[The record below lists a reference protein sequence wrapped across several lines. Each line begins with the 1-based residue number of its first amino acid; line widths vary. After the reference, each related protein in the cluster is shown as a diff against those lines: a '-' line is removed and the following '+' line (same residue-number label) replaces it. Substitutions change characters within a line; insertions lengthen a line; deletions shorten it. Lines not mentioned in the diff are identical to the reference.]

1 MSSHQTGGEQPPAD
15 FGSYIDFSDLQLDLS
30 AFDIEAAGNILD
42 FDQQH
47 AQHQQNQLQ
56 QHQLRHPQQHQPQH
70 QLQHPQQHQHP
81 QQQQQQQQQHHEQP
95 IYEEQGQHHHEDVA
109 SSRVAS
115 GTVSSASNSTVSS
128 IVIPPT
134 PSSLDFVGGASNPE
148 VFRSPS
154 GLIDPYSIRDEMMFT
169 PLLSPAVTPLENP
182 MSMQKEYGY
191 PSSYFSPL
199 TSPALEAQS
208 YPFHTSASP
217 PGSDNN
223 ANGLTKVRRRGTGGY
238 APPSAASSPAQAV
251 TRVTKSDYSA
261 QRSSKRRATAAFS
274 QSNTMGDVS
283 SSESISPE
291 PLLTLPES
299 SMAPPPIP
307 PFKNT
312 SAVRQETSSP
322 LTQRRLAPVTPASLM
337 NLNKERVNN
346 PEDILPTRDADAIID
361 GVARRHS
368 AIATVTPAPITES
381 GSVGRVG
388 SSSANSSPA
397 IRPQPRG
404 LVRSASVGIEDN
416 SARALP
422 RAIKP
427 VRSRSGSVSMSPTIK
442 PRISPNLKPLLPD
455 GLEAASA
462 LLASKS
468 NYQNIVEGKHSQL
481 GLSYPEQLT
490 INLTSKRTSHKIAEQ
505 GRRNRINNALAELN
519 QLLIDNINLPI
530 SDDEGEKNELPQQ
543 CSKAN
548 TVELAIDYI
557 KKLQARISRLK
568 SRLKDTED
576 ELQGE
581 RKKNGT
587 SIDAAADMV
596 ANVQSAQSSD
606 AMDVDKIAETDTKV
620 ELEV

>member
-1 MSSHQTGGEQPPAD
+1 MSSHQTGGEQTAAD

-42 FDQQH
+42 FDRQH
-47 AQHQQNQLQ
+47 AQHQQNEQQ
-56 QHQLRHPQQHQPQH
+56 QHHL
-70 QLQHPQQHQHP
+70 QHP
-81 QQQQQQQQQHHEQP
+81 QQQQQQLQHSQQQRRQLQPHDHP
-95 IYEEQGQHHHEDVA
+95 IYEEQAQHQQKQHLHEDLL

-115 GTVSSASNSTVSS
+115 GNVSSASNSTVSS
-128 IVIPPT
+128 GVIPPT
-134 PSSLDFVGGASNPE
+134 PSSLDFVGGASNPD

-154 GLIDPYSIRDEMMFT
+154 GLIDPYSMRDEMMFT

-182 MSMQKEYGY
+182 MSMPKEYGY

-208 YPFHTSASP
+208 YPFHTSTSP

-223 ANGLTKVRRRGTGGY
+223 SNGLTKVRRRGTGGY

-251 TRVTKSDYSA
+251 TRITKSDSAA

-274 QSNTMGDVS
+274 QPNTMGDVS

-312 SAVRQETSSP
+312 TAVRQETSSP
-322 LTQRRLAPVTPASLM
+322 LTQRRLSPVTPASLM

-346 PEDILPTRDADAIID
+346 TVDILPTRDADAIIE
-361 GVARRHS
+361 GVVRRHS
-368 AIATVTPAPITES
+368 AVATVTPAPITES
-381 GSVGRVG
+381 GSVG

-397 IRPQPRG
+397 LRPMPRG

-416 SARALP
+416 SAKALP
-422 RAIKP
+422 RTIKP

-481 GLSYPEQLT
+481 GLSYPEQLS

-557 KKLQARISRLK
+557 KKLQARVCRLK
-568 SRLKDTED
+568 TRLKDTEG
-576 ELQGE
+576 ELQAE
-581 RKKNGT
+581 REKNGT
-587 SIDAAADMV
+587 IDAAADTV
-596 ANVQSAQSSD
+596 ANVKSTESSD
-606 AMDVDKIAETDTKV
+606 AMDVDVLAETDTKV
-620 ELEV
+620 EREV

>member
-42 FDQQH
+42 FDRQH
-47 AQHQQNQLQ
+47 AQHQQNQQQQ
-56 QHQLRHPQQHQPQH
+56 QH
-70 QLQHPQQHQHP
+70 QHQHP
-81 QQQQQQQQQHHEQP
+81 QQQQLQHHEQP
-95 IYEEQGQHHHEDVA
+95 IYEEQGRHQQKQHHHEDLA

-128 IVIPPT
+128 GVIPPT
-134 PSSLDFVGGASNPE
+134 PSSLDFVGGASNPD

-154 GLIDPYSIRDEMMFT
+154 GLIDPYSMRDEMMFT

-223 ANGLTKVRRRGTGGY
+223 ANGLIKVRRRGTGGY
-238 APPSAASSPAQAV
+238 APPSAASSPSQAV
-251 TRVTKSDYSA
+251 TRVTKSDSSA

-312 SAVRQETSSP
+312 TAVRQETSSP

-346 PEDILPTRDADAIID
+346 TEDILPTRDADAIIE

-368 AIATVTPAPITES
+368 TIATVAPAPTTES
-381 GSVGRVG
+381 GSVG

-397 IRPQPRG
+397 LRPMPRV

-416 SARALP
+416 SAKALP
-422 RAIKP
+422 RAMKP

-481 GLSYPEQLT
+481 GLSYPEQLS

-557 KKLQARISRLK
+557 KKLQARIGRLK
-568 SRLKDTED
+568 TRLKDTED
-576 ELQGE
+576 ELLAE
-581 RKKNGT
+581 RNKNGT
-587 SIDAAADMV
+587 IIDAAADMV
-596 ANVQSAQSSD
+596 TDVKSTQSTD

>member
-1 MSSHQTGGEQPPAD
+1 MSSHQTGGEQQPPAD

-42 FDQQH
+42 FDRQH
-47 AQHQQNQLQ
+47 AQHQQN
-56 QHQLRHPQQHQPQH
+56 PQQQH
-70 QLQHPQQHQHP
+70 QLQHPQQQHQHP
-81 QQQQQQQQQHHEQP
+81 QQQQVQHRDQS
-95 IYEEQGQHHHEDVA
+95 IYEEQGQHQQKQLHHEDLT

-115 GTVSSASNSTVSS
+115 GSVSSASNSTVSS
-128 IVIPPT
+128 GVIPPT
-134 PSSLDFVGGASNPE
+134 PSSLDFVGGASNPD

-154 GLIDPYSIRDEMMFT
+154 GLIDPYSMRDEMMFT

-238 APPSAASSPAQAV
+238 APPSAASSPAQTV

-337 NLNKERVNN
+337 NLNKERVNST
-346 PEDILPTRDADAIID
+346 EDILPTRDADAIIEE
-361 GVARRHS
+361 VARRHS
-368 AIATVTPAPITES
+368 AIATVAPAPTTES
-381 GSVGRVG
+381 GSVG

-397 IRPQPRG
+397 LRPVPRG

-416 SARALP
+416 SAKALP

-481 GLSYPEQLT
+481 GLSYPEQLS

-557 KKLQARISRLK
+557 KKLQTRIGRLK
-568 SRLKDTED
+568 TRLKDTED
-576 ELQGE
+576 ELRAE
-581 RKKNGT
+581 RKKNGRIVDT
-587 SIDAAADMV
+587 ASDTV
-596 ANVQSAQSSD
+596 ANVKSTPSSD

-620 ELEV
+620 ELED